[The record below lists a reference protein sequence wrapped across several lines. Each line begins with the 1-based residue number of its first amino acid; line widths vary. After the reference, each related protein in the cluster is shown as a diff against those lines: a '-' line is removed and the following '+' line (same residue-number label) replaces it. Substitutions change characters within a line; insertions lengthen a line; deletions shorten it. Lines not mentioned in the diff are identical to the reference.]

1 MKKDKKKLI
10 VMLLIIVV
18 ILLLT
23 LITLMTNF
31 GKESSEINIIS
42 KDTLK
47 NGDTISITLKD
58 SNGNSIADQKVD
70 IIIEN
75 EKNQQV
81 TTDEMGNGVLQ
92 LNRIS
97 DGQYTVKVIYNG
109 NDKYSKSETTQSLTI
124 SDQATSL
131 SNNESSSSDKT
142 ESIMSEDGYSYKTGY
157 GPDYDCLG
165 VSREEAAA
173 KGWHYI
179 PGMDDEGNDMGAYVP
194 YDYNAGCYHT

>member
-58 SNGNSIADQKVD
+58 SNGNPIADQKVD

-157 GPDYDCLG
+157 GPDYDCFR
-165 VSREEAAA
+165 S
-173 KGWHYI
+173 
-179 PGMDDEGNDMGAYVP
+179 
-194 YDYNAGCYHT
+194 

>member
-10 VMLLIIVV
+10 VILLIIVV

-23 LITLMTNF
+23 LITLMANF

-47 NGDTISITLKD
+47 NGDAISITLKD
-58 SNGNSIADQKVD
+58 SNGNPIADQKVD

-97 DGQYTVKVIYNG
+97 DGQYAVKVIYNG
-109 NDKYSKSETTQSLTI
+109 NDKYSKSETK
-124 SDQATSL
+124 
-131 SNNESSSSDKT
+131 KT
-142 ESIMSEDGYSYKTGY
+142 
-157 GPDYDCLG
+157 
-165 VSREEAAA
+165 
-173 KGWHYI
+173 
-179 PGMDDEGNDMGAYVP
+179 
-194 YDYNAGCYHT
+194 

>member
-58 SNGNSIADQKVD
+58 SNGNPIADQKVD

-81 TTDEMGNGVLQ
+81 TTDEMGN
-92 LNRIS
+92 
-97 DGQYTVKVIYNG
+97 D
-109 NDKYSKSETTQSLTI
+109 SKSETTQSLTI

>member
-1 MKKDKKKLI
+1 M
-10 VMLLIIVV
+10 
-18 ILLLT
+18 
-23 LITLMTNF
+23 
-31 GKESSEINIIS
+31 GSEMCIR
-42 KDTLK
+42 DR
-47 NGDTISITLKD
+47 
-58 SNGNSIADQKVD
+58 D

-124 SDQATSL
+124 SDQTTSL
-131 SNNESSSSDKT
+131 SNSESSSSDKT
-142 ESIMSEDGYSYKTGY
+142 ENIMSEDGYSYKTGY

>member
-58 SNGNSIADQKVD
+58 SNGNPIADQKVD

-157 GPDYDCLG
+157 RPDYDCLG

>member
-10 VMLLIIVV
+10 VILLIIVV

-58 SNGNSIADQKVD
+58 SNGNPISDQKVD

-124 SDQATSL
+124 SDQTTSL
-131 SNNESSSSDKT
+131 SNSESSSSDKT
-142 ESIMSEDGYSYKTGY
+142 ENIMSEDGYSYKTGY

-179 PGMDDEGNDMGAYVP
+179 PGMDDE
-194 YDYNAGCYHT
+194 